1 MTATTISFATIPLN
15 SARPQKATKV
25 TMTPSDLIL
34 KNASIADAVA
44 IANVKSVGAPPPA
57 WSGVFASY
65 QQVQYQVV
73 RWLRKPAQESTSDSL
88 VVFHPVV
95 AKSLT
100 ADAHNPKLR
109 EALFRVGS
117 ELILF
122 LREKDSG
129 LEAIDE
135 NYGAV
140 RADPKTVEAVV
151 HALDQRPRQPERAR

>member
-1 MTATTISFATIPLN
+1 
-15 SARPQKATKV
+15 
-25 TMTPSDLIL
+25 MTPSDLIL
-34 KNASIADAVA
+34 NNASKADAVA
-44 IANVKSVGAPPPA
+44 IANVRSLGAPPPA

-100 ADAHNPKLR
+100 ADAHNPKLNNS
-109 EALFRVGS
+109 LFRIGS

-122 LREKDSG
+122 LREKDSR
-129 LEAIDE
+129 LETIDE

-140 RADPKTVEAVV
+140 RADAKTVEAVV
-151 HALDQRPRQPERAR
+151 HALGQRPPQPERVK